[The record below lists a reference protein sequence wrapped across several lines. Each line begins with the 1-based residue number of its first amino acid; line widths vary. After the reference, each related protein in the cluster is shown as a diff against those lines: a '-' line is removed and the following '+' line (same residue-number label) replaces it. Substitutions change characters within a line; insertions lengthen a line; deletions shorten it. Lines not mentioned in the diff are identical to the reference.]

1 MREVFGVDAKIDGV
15 PVHGNT
21 DIGILRA
28 VLRRHGLSDPAI
40 DAGVPRMIEYLC
52 AEVQRNSDQM
62 RPELCPSICELL
74 SYLEVEDKLLGAAS
88 GNLEP
93 VGWLKLEKAGIKE
106 RFKFGSFSFPLELRV
121 DILRRGIEMARQHR
135 GNAAL
140 VYIVGDTP
148 ADIEAAKAVSA
159 PVIALATG
167 IYSFEELM
175 KFAPDACFGCGTDM
189 LYYK

>member
-1 MREVFGVDAKIDGV
+1 
-15 PVHGNT
+15 
-21 DIGILRA
+21 
-28 VLRRHGLSDPAI
+28 
-40 DAGVPRMIEYLC
+40 MIEYLC

-74 SYLEVEDKLLGAAS
+74 SYLEMEDKLLGAAS

-93 VGWLKLEKAGIKE
+93 VGWLKLEKAGLRE
-106 RFKFGSFSFPLELRV
+106 RFKFGSFSFPLEARV
-121 DILRRGIEMARQHR
+121 DILRHGIEMARQHR

-175 KFAPDACFGCGTDM
+175 KFGPDACFGCGTDM
-189 LYYK
+189 LDHK

>member
-1 MREVFGVDAKIDGV
+1 
-15 PVHGNT
+15 
-21 DIGILRA
+21 
-28 VLRRHGLSDPAI
+28 
-40 DAGVPRMIEYLC
+40 MIEQIC
-52 AEVQRNSDQM
+52 AEVQRNAHQM

-74 SYLEVEDKLLGAAS
+74 SYLDMKGKLLGTAS
-88 GNLEP
+88 GNLAP
-93 VGWLKLEKAGIKE
+93 VGWLKLEKAGLKE

-135 GNAAL
+135 GNATS

-148 ADIEAAKAVSA
+148 ADIEAAHAVKT

-167 IYSFEELM
+167 IYAFEELI

-189 LYYK
+189 LAYT